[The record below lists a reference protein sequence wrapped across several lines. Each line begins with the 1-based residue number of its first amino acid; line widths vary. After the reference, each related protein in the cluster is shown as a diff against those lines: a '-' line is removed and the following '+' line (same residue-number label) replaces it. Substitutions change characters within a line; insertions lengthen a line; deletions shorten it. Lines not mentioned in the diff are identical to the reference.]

1 MKYPILLAL
10 LMAATA
16 AQAASSQEYVFKDQ
30 PFESG
35 SLSTDG
41 KDFSISTVSSRG
53 NLCDLGGRLKNNIYR
68 DDEGC
73 EIHFAFS
80 GNKVRVTTPETA
92 QEACSKYC
100 GFNAH
105 FADDYYQLPA
115 ACTETAAKNSE
126 QRFQTAFTFEMSPNL
141 VAFQLKP
148 DSATGSN
155 RRCGFRCLCRSRYRR
170 LILPNPATWSSP
182 KCHDRYSGRDY
193 QSGCARLTACC
204 RASSV

>member
-10 LMAATA
+10 LMAVTA
-16 AQAASSQEYVFKDQ
+16 VQAASSQEYVFKDQ

-105 FADDYYQLPA
+105 FADDYYRRPA
-115 ACTETAAKNSE
+115 ACTETAAKK
-126 QRFQTAFTFEMSPNL
+126 QRTAFS
-141 VAFQLKP
+141 
-148 DSATGSN
+148 DG
-155 RRCGFRCLCRSRYRR
+155 
-170 LILPNPATWSSP
+170 LP
-182 KCHDRYSGRDY
+182 C
-193 QSGCARLTACC
+193 
-204 RASSV
+204 

>member
-41 KDFSISTVSSRG
+41 KNFSINTVGYSG

-68 DDEGC
+68 DDGC

-105 FADDYYQLPA
+105 FADDYYRLPA

-126 QRFQTAFTFEMSPNL
+126 QRFQTAFRFRNL
-141 VAFQLKP
+141 KRFQRHAFQLNL
-148 DSATGSN
+148 A
-155 RRCGFRCLCRSRYRR
+155 
-170 LILPNPATWSSP
+170 A
-182 KCHDRYSGRDY
+182 
-193 QSGCARLTACC
+193 
-204 RASSV
+204 ASSFMKSSR

>member
-35 SLSTDG
+35 SLSMDG
-41 KDFSISTVSSRG
+41 KDFSISTISSRG

-105 FADDYYQLPA
+105 FGRLLPA
-115 ACTETAAKNSE
+115 PRCLYGNRHKK
-126 QRFQTAFTFEMSPNL
+126 QRTAFS
-141 VAFQLKP
+141 
-148 DSATGSN
+148 DG
-155 RRCGFRCLCRSRYRR
+155 
-170 LILPNPATWSSP
+170 LP
-182 KCHDRYSGRDY
+182 C
-193 QSGCARLTACC
+193 
-204 RASSV
+204 